1 MSMLLHRHL
10 GEKKTPPVVEK
21 KEAKE
26 ILEKEFEKRPKRGF
40 KNDTGRKD

>member
-10 GEKKTPPVVEK
+10 GEKKTPPVDK

-26 ILEKEFEKRPKRGF
+26 ILEKEFDKRSKRGL
-40 KNDTGRKD
+40 KNDTSRKD